1 MPRPP
6 DNYTHA
12 QFEPVESEHQGET
25 VQCIHCRN
33 WTGSVKTL
41 NRKKAH
47 LLNCTQYAQWRAA
60 GNGQDLAPPNKYN
73 KRDSD
78 IAGWHAVDGD
88 AAHGYH
94 SSPYGPQQFATPV
107 ARTRGLDTTKV
118 TSSVVTDAHRSQAD
132 NSNQQYF
139 DEFWD
144 DTSGQKCMRVR
155 CKSCGFVR
163 AKNTTRQV
171 EHLALCQDFL
181 NSPEGQRAVDTGE
194 LELAPSAP
202 GPTSYNNSASG
213 ADIWRG
219 SRPNPNLLVGSR
231 PSNGAVNHMRPPQ
244 RPNPSLV
251 NHLLNKWPEKFTK
264 ATQLQFLSHAGC
276 GTLSTPAL
284 SHWLGQNGHISRA
297 MIAFI
302 GNLIGKVRLP
312 DVPDSK
318 QSTQFRALDL
328 LISTVSNLRK
338 EIDFIENTK
347 RKYGIHTDNEPPL
360 PITKAYVDLL
370 TSSAESRSSLLEG
383 MVALWATEHCYCA
396 SWQYASTFAS
406 NVPASNYSVPSYLT
420 GSGVNYGG
428 EPTPFRGNVGA
439 GNNDQHT
446 SALQEALIP
455 NWTSREF
462 AKFVEACRAIVDE
475 LANAETTGSG
485 REQLLRCEGVFQQ
498 VVFLWERIWPEVNGM
513 GEEDGIGDG
522 TPAESPANQL
532 RPQSSSHG
540 AGPAGNNGTA
550 EKSKSEPIE
559 IEDDDDENGHSDA
572 PMDNVDSPFGG
583 TGLGAVAAANQG
595 A

>member
-12 QFEPVESEHQGET
+12 QFEHVESEHQGET
-25 VQCIHCRN
+25 VQCVHCRN

-47 LLNCTQYAQWRAA
+47 LLNCPQYAAWRAA

-78 IAGWHAVDGD
+78 MAGWNSAEGD

-94 SSPYGPQQFATPV
+94 NSPYGPQQFSTPV
-107 ARTRGLDTTKV
+107 ARTRNLETTK
-118 TSSVVTDAHRSQAD
+118 
-132 NSNQQYF
+132 YF

-144 DTSGQKCMRVR
+144 DTTGQKCMRVR

-181 NSPEGQRAVDTGE
+181 NSPEGQHAVATGE
-194 LELAPSAP
+194 LELAPS
-202 GPTSYNNSASG
+202 GPTPYNNSTSG

-219 SRPNPNLLVGSR
+219 SRPNPNFLVGGRSSMTAAH
-231 PSNGAVNHMRPPQ
+231 PMRAPQ

-251 NHLLNKWPEKFTK
+251 NHLLNKWPDKFTK
-264 ATQLQFLSHAGC
+264 ATQQQFLSHAGC
-276 GTLSTPAL
+276 GTLSATAL

-347 RKYGIHTDNEPPL
+347 RKYGIHPDNEPPL

-406 NVPASNYSVPSYLT
+406 NVPASNYSIPSYLT
-420 GSGVNYGG
+420 GSGVNYGS
-428 EPTPFRGNVGA
+428 EPTPFRANGTGI
-439 GNNDQHT
+439 NDQHI

-475 LANAETTGSG
+475 IANAETTGSG

-513 GEEDGIGDG
+513 GEEDGIQDG
-522 TPAESPANQL
+522 TPTDSPANQL
-532 RPQSSSHG
+532 RPQSSGHE
-540 AGPAGNNGTA
+540 AGPAGNNDTTD
-550 EKSKSEPIE
+550 KSKTEPIE
-559 IEDDDDENGHSDA
+559 IEDDDETEDA
-572 PMDNVDSPFGG
+572 PMDSVDSPFGG

>member
-1 MPRPP
+1 
-6 DNYTHA
+6 
-12 QFEPVESEHQGET
+12 
-25 VQCIHCRN
+25 
-33 WTGSVKTL
+33 
-41 NRKKAH
+41 
-47 LLNCTQYAQWRAA
+47 
-60 GNGQDLAPPNKYN
+60 
-73 KRDSD
+73 
-78 IAGWHAVDGD
+78 
-88 AAHGYH
+88 
-94 SSPYGPQQFATPV
+94 
-107 ARTRGLDTTKV
+107 
-118 TSSVVTDAHRSQAD
+118 
-132 NSNQQYF
+132 
-139 DEFWD
+139 
-144 DTSGQKCMRVR
+144 MRVR

-181 NSPEGQRAVDTGE
+181 NSTEGQHAVATGE
-194 LELAPSAP
+194 LELAPS
-202 GPTSYNNSASG
+202 GPTPYNNSTSG

-219 SRPNPNLLVGSR
+219 SRPNPNLLVGGRS
-231 PSNGAVNHMRPPQ
+231 SMGAAHPMRAPQ

-264 ATQLQFLSHAGC
+264 ATQQQFLSHAGC
-276 GTLSTPAL
+276 GTLSATAL

-347 RKYGIHTDNEPPL
+347 RKYGVHQDNEPPL

-383 MVALWATEHCYCA
+383 MVALWATEH
-396 SWQYASTFAS
+396 Q
-406 NVPASNYSVPSYLT
+406 
-420 GSGVNYGG
+420 
-428 EPTPFRGNVGA
+428 TPFRANGG
-439 GNNDQHT
+439 GTNDQHI

-475 LANAETTGSG
+475 IANAETTGSG

-498 VVFLWERIWPEVNGM
+498 VFFLWERIWPEVNGM
-513 GEEDGIGDG
+513 GEEDGIQDG
-522 TPAESPANQL
+522 TPTESTANQL
-532 RPQSSSHG
+532 RAQSSG
-540 AGPAGNNGTA
+540 QEAGPAGNNDTA
-550 EKSKSEPIE
+550 DNKAKSQPIE
-559 IEDDDDENGHSDA
+559 IEDDDETEDA
-572 PMDNVDSPFGG
+572 PMESVDSPFGG